1 MSQSYRRFIYIP
13 NDVSGWIQNISL
25 VYFDFFPNK
34 IEPRIDVVNQNE
46 MTVRIHR
53 NTHFGASM
61 KFLFQL
67 LVVFLTVSTVFIVLT
82 ISTKPILINSEKV
95 SGSVVKKAYSSLTE
109 LREQLLNDDQ
119 DFAVSLSEEELNSML
134 LLANDL
140 ASVNMRINLGVN
152 NGIFVFQLGTRILS
166 QPFYING
173 FCILGGAA
181 ERLIDECKIGLI
193 PISGKVMEFS
203 IAKSAQLLGGR
214 ELAELVKD
222 SFSSVQ
228 VDQGYLIGKMR
239 KSQLLGENIRQRKRQ
254 FVNVSKR
261 LFQNATI
268 HKDAVAVY
276 IDALNS
282 IPHSETR
289 LSVYIAQAFKT
300 AKASPNAL
308 PPKKENEAALW
319 AVAILVGSNQFADMI
334 GLDNLPLNLRSTQI
348 NGRFDHSLHY
358 VYSMIIE
365 LTTNVSLSNKVGL
378 YKELL
383 DSEGG
388 SGFSFDDLVADR
400 AGTKLA
406 HVATLD
412 NKHAVH
418 IQAWFASNE
427 IILLPKLDFPNNQ
440 LQRNNF
446 KKYFGGAKN
455 SELDTIIEQIEAAID
470 NLETYKL

>member
-1 MSQSYRRFIYIP
+1 
-13 NDVSGWIQNISL
+13 
-25 VYFDFFPNK
+25 
-34 IEPRIDVVNQNE
+34 
-46 MTVRIHR
+46 
-53 NTHFGASM
+53 M
-61 KFLFQL
+61 KFSLQL
-67 LVVFLTVSTVFIVLT
+67 LVIFFIVSTLFIVLT
-82 ISTKPILINSEKV
+82 ISTKPILTDSEKV
-95 SGSVVKKAYSSLTE
+95 YGRVIKKAYSSLKE
-109 LREQLLNDDQ
+109 LREELLKDDQ
-119 DFAVSLSEEELNSML
+119 NFAVSLSEEELNSML
-134 LLANDL
+134 LVANDL
-140 ASVNMRINLGVN
+140 ASVNMRINLGVD
-152 NGIFVFQLGTRILS
+152 NGIFVFQLSTRMLS
-166 QPFYING
+166 QPLFING
-173 FCILGGAA
+173 FCLLGGAA
-181 ERLIDECKIGLI
+181 GKLIDECKIGLI
-193 PISGKVMEFS
+193 PINGKVMEFF
-203 IAKSAQLLGGR
+203 IAKSAQLFGGG

-228 VDQGYLIGKMR
+228 VEQGYLIGKMR
-239 KSQLLGENIRQRKRQ
+239 KSQSLGENIRQRKSQ
-254 FVNVSKR
+254 FVKISKR
-261 LFQNATI
+261 LFQNATM

-276 IDALNS
+276 IDALIS

-300 AKASPNAL
+300 AEASPNAL
-308 PPKKENEAALW
+308 PPTRENEAALW
-319 AVAILVGSNQFADMI
+319 AVAILVGSKQFADMI
-334 GLDNLPLNLRSTQI
+334 GLDNLPQNLRRTQI

-365 LTTNVSLSNKVGL
+365 FTTNVSLSNKVGL

-446 KKYFGGAKN
+446 KKYFF
-455 SELDTIIEQIEAAID
+455 LF
-470 NLETYKL
+470 